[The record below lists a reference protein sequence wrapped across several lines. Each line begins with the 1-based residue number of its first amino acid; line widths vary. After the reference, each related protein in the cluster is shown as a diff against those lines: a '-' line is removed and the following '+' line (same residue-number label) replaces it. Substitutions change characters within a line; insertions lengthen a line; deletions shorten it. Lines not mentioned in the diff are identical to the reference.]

1 MFPLSS
7 LAAAVAEAPSSHRLH
22 CPYMSGAVAV
32 IFSAPRR
39 YESVRDSWQDA
50 HRYSYSSS
58 TRRYSRS
65 HRRDRHS
72 HSHCCSH
79 ATATS
84 EDFHLFVSRAR
95 LRFRFSLPLAVLTI
109 HYYCFICYLLFCFV
123 TVPCAFPQ
131 VVTVH
136 EVSPSGFTTVPSA
149 SAGGVSI

>member
-1 MFPLSS
+1 MLIFMALRSRRCFLYKVAVSFHWLCYFLLVPWSLRLSMPKPYSPIIDHTLVMFPLSS
-7 LAAAVAEAPSSHRLH
+7 LAAAVAEAQSSHRLP

-79 ATATS
+79 ARHS
-84 EDFHLFVSRAR
+84 DV
-95 LRFRFSLPLAVLTI
+95 
-109 HYYCFICYLLFCFV
+109 
-123 TVPCAFPQ
+123 
-131 VVTVH
+131 
-136 EVSPSGFTTVPSA
+136 
-149 SAGGVSI
+149 